1 MTAFPSA
8 LGALLVFEG
17 GLGKDILQPKVVI
30 VVGSLFTSTV
40 LRY

>member
-1 MTAFPSA
+1 MTASASA
-8 LGALLVFEG
+8 LGAPLVFEG

-30 VVGSLFTSTV
+30 FLGRLFISTV